1 MVRKRGKKDYEK
13 MSEEELWRLKGE
25 GDLSA
30 RNEIVRRYMG
40 LARNMAQAKIG
51 DYMAN
56 VMLEDLISYAY
67 TGLIKAVDGY
77 DPNRGTKFSTYCR
90 FRIWGKLNDYFRKEG
105 WQKRVE
111 RIVRDRVLAAEA
123 KLRKERGVVSF
134 EEVAEEVGLP
144 VEEVAW
150 YLTSGGMFYSVED
163 ITPPP
168 EDGDR
173 LSLADVMADKRT
185 MRPDELAEQKDMLRA
200 VLDRLGETERRVV
213 EGKLING
220 WSIGEISR
228 RLKVSAAR
236 VSQIYRHAVSL
247 ARRFLAEEMAGERA
261 ASTTRNAANR

>member
-1 MVRKRGKKDYEK
+1 MARKRSKKDYEK

-25 GDLSA
+25 GDLAA

-51 DYMAN
+51 DYMPN

-105 WQKRVE
+105 WQKRME
-111 RIVRDRVLAAEA
+111 RIMREKVSAAEA
-123 KLRKERGVVSF
+123 RLRKERGEVSF
-134 EEVAEEVGLP
+134 EDVAEEVGMP

-150 YLTSGGMFYSVED
+150 YLTSGGMFYSIED

-185 MRPDELAEQKDMLRA
+185 MQPDEIAEQKDMLRA
-200 VLDRLGETERRVV
+200 VLERLGETERKVV
-213 EGKLING
+213 EGKLVNG
-220 WSIGEISR
+220 WSISEISR

-261 ASTTRNAANR
+261 ANTTQNAANR